1 MNIIIGEKSVNIST
15 ADVLLVEVEHCNIGV
30 VLEYHTGNNLVAY
43 LKRLACAILCDIL
56 THLHNLAC
64 ALVTENYRDK
74 RERVILVFVSIGTAN
89 TASLNLYKNIVIAK
103 LRNGIFLNLEML

>member
-1 MNIIIGEKSVNIST
+1 MNIIIGQESVNISA

-30 VLEYHTGNNLVAY
+30 VLEYHTGNNLIAN
-43 LKRLACAILCDIL
+43 LKRLARAVLFNVL
-56 THLHNLAC
+56 AHLHNLAR

-89 TASLNLYKNIVIAK
+89 TASLNLYKNIVITEFG
-103 LRNGIFLNLEML
+103 NGIFLNLEML